1 MFCSNCGQE
10 IQNGVKFC
18 SNCGKAILI
27 HNIIQKEKNS
37 TNFNREVVIQYLN
50 DLRNLE
56 VIILKLHSCITETT
70 EQIKLLGIPQFFKRN
85 YPDYPRLLLPT
96 GFILLIVQVFMF
108 IHALSNE
115 DTAMLLLGVVSLIIA
130 IFCLFVHSVRKFEYE
145 ENEYNYQKRIKE
157 DKERVKKE
165 LEKKKVLQQ
174 QYKNMEKELNEAE
187 NLLENSY
194 SVNLIPL
201 QYRNIQAVFYLY
213 NYLSTSQETLQ
224 NALLHC
230 NLEEIKAKMD
240 IMIKQQSDMILEMA
254 IQNSQLSEIREQN
267 SNLLNY
273 AAQTEQNTALAS
285 QYARIAAN
293 NSRITAWISIAN
305 FIKNK

>member
-10 IQNGVKFC
+10 IQSGVKFC
-18 SNCGKAILI
+18 SNCGNAILI
-27 HNIIQKEKNS
+27 NDRIQKEKNS
-37 TNFNREVVIQYLN
+37 TNFNREVVIQYLS

-56 VIILKLHSCITETT
+56 VIILKLSSRRTETT

-108 IHALSNE
+108 IHAISNE
-115 DTAMLLLGVVSLIIA
+115 DTAILLLGVVCLIASIY
-130 IFCLFVHSVRKFEYE
+130 CLLVHSARKSEYE
-145 ENEYNYQKRIKE
+145 ENEYEYQKRIKE
-157 DKERVKKE
+157 DKDRVKKE
-165 LEKKKVLQQ
+165 LDKKKSLQTQ
-174 QYKNMEKELNEAE
+174 IQNIEKELNEAK

-230 NLEEIKAKMD
+230 NLEEIKTKMD

-267 SNLLNY
+267 KNLLNY
-273 AAQTEQNTALAS
+273 AAQMEQNTTLAA

-293 NSRITAWISIAN
+293 NSRITAWIGLAN
-305 FIKNK
+305 YIKDK